1 MNKYP
6 PTAVQRE
13 CKRVLEQ
20 YSSSTREEIFERE
33 PTSPPVLIEEEEPEY
48 EYTEEP
54 QEEYFAESPQEARAG
69 KGQKYVNYLNG
80 TNWYSTSTSDTDITI
95 TDEERCLLDM
105 THGMF
110 CGSYHQKWYYD
121 KKLDACKLFWYGG
134 CDGNENRFNTENECL
149 QTCRSKSVT
158 SNSNPMITNST
169 EKKMQNEDICRLAP
183 EEGPCQDYSL
193 MWHYD
198 INQNRCLRF
207 WYGGCGGNENRFNTM
222 EECEN
227 LCMSSY

>member
-95 TDEERCLLDM
+95 T
-105 THGMF
+105 G
-110 CGSYHQKWYYD
+110 
-121 KKLDACKLFWYGG
+121 
-134 CDGNENRFNTENECL
+134 
-149 QTCRSKSVT
+149 VT